1 MTLILV
7 THETEIPALDG
18 MIAGQIAA
26 ERGAVLVTLVTGGA
40 GLGRYDCTLH
50 VLSHGELAANGL
62 FWAEWASGRFVEPA
76 MQAAAVAG
84 HPAPLAVVS
93 INPAIEAQKQA
104 AARIAVHAETVE
116 RTVEHIRVE
125 EDGDIFHVYA
135 QDGGHPVASWMRDGF
150 GRPCPAGT
158 KRPASAR
165 EPVRILVVGDEA
177 LLRDT
182 YPANLAALGDAAD
195 ALGLDVA
202 LSFVDP
208 REPDHASFD
217 SLLSSVDGL
226 VLPGGSDMEQVP
238 GQIEAARASIRR
250 DVPTVGLCL
259 GMQTMATAVARE
271 LGGHNDANMA
281 EADPDAQTKTF
292 VRLHDEA
299 GQPEFRLGLRRARVV
314 SGTFLSEIFG
324 GAGSVEV
331 HCNHRYVL
339 DPALHGPL
347 ARAGLTVSGLQEG
360 RDLADAIEVLSLR
373 FFVGMQG
380 HPELL
385 TRRDK
390 PHPLIVAFLREAAAR

>member
-26 ERGAVLVTLVTGGA
+26 ERGAPLVTLVTGGA
-40 GLGRYDCTLH
+40 GLGRFDCTLH

-76 MQAAAVAG
+76 IQAAAVAR
-84 HPAPLAVVS
+84 HPAPLVVVS
-93 INPAIEAQKQA
+93 INPAIAAQKQA
-104 AARIAVHAETVE
+104 ADRIVVHAEAAG
-116 RTVEHIRVE
+116 RAVEHFRVE
-125 EDGDIFHVYA
+125 EDDDTFHVYA
-135 QDGGHPVASWMRDGF
+135 QDGDQHVASWMRDDF

-158 KRPASAR
+158 NRPASTR
-165 EPVRILVVGDEA
+165 EAVRILVVGDEA

-217 SLLSSVDGL
+217 SLLSSIDGL

-238 GQIEAARASIRR
+238 GQIEAARASIRH
-250 DVPTVGLCL
+250 DMPTVGLCL

-292 VRLHDEA
+292 VRLHDQA
-299 GQPEFRLGLRRARVV
+299 GQPEFRVGLRRARVV
-314 SGTFLSEIFG
+314 SGTRLSEVFG
-324 GAGSVEV
+324 GAESVDI

-339 DPALHGPL
+339 DPKLHGPL
-347 ARAGLTVSGLQEG
+347 ARAGLAVSGLQEG
-360 RDLADAIEVLSLR
+360 RDLADAIEVPSLR

>member
-1 MTLILV
+1 MTIILV
-7 THETEIPALDG
+7 THETKIPALDG

-26 ERGAVLVTLVTGGA
+26 KRGAALVTLVTGGA
-40 GLGRYDCTLH
+40 GLGRYDCTIH

-76 MQAAAVAG
+76 VQAAAVAR
-84 HPAPLAVVS
+84 HPAPLVIIS

-104 AARIAVHAETVE
+104 AARIAVHAATVGRTVE
-116 RTVEHIRVE
+116 RIRVE
-125 EDGDIFHVYA
+125 EDGDLFQVYGDA
-135 QDGGHPVASWMRDGF
+135 AEQPVVTWMRDGF
-150 GRPCPAGT
+150 GRPRLAEAHPRAF
-158 KRPASAR
+158 AR
-165 EPVRILVVGDEA
+165 QAVRILVVGDET

-195 ALGLDVA
+195 ALGLDVD

-217 SLLSSVDGL
+217 TLLSSIDGL

-238 GQIEAARASIRR
+238 GQIEAARAALRH
-250 DVPTVGLCL
+250 DMPTVGLCL

-299 GQPEFRLGLRRARVV
+299 GQPEFRLGLRQARIVP
-314 SGTFLSEIFG
+314 GTRLSEIFG
-324 GAGSVEV
+324 GAGSVDI

-339 DPALHGPL
+339 DPKLHEPL

-360 RDLADAIEVLSLR
+360 RDLADAIEVPSLR

-385 TRRDK
+385 TRKDK